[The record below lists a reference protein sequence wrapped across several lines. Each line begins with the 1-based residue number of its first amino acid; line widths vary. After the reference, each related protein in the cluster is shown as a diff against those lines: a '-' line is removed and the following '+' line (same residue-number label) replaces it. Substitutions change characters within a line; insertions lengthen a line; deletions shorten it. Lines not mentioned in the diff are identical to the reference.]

1 MASAPVAGPQKA
13 RSSEATSSKATPSDL
28 RSSSPGARPLA
39 GRHAVIT
46 GASRGIGAAIAAEL
60 ARLGADLTVI
70 GRNAAGLRNVA
81 ERLRSSAGVAVAE
94 IAADVTEDEAVAR
107 IAAALR
113 SPAILINN
121 AGGAESA
128 PFGKTDAAL
137 WQRML
142 ALNLTS
148 VYAMTRA
155 VAPAMIA
162 AGWGRIVNVAS
173 TAGLKGYAYVSAY
186 VAAKHGVVGLTRA
199 LAVELA
205 KTGVTVNAVCPGYT
219 DTPMLDGAVAAIASK
234 TKRSEAEARAQLA
247 AANPMG
253 RLVTPEEVAA
263 TVGWLCLPEAASI
276 TGQAIAIA
284 GGEI

>member
-1 MASAPVAGPQKA
+1 
-13 RSSEATSSKATPSDL
+13 
-28 RSSSPGARPLA
+28 
-39 GRHAVIT
+39 
-46 GASRGIGAAIAAEL
+46 
-60 ARLGADLTVI
+60 
-70 GRNAAGLRNVA
+70 
-81 ERLRSSAGVAVAE
+81 
-94 IAADVTEDEAVAR
+94 VTEDEAVAR
-107 IAAALR
+107 IAAALH